1 MREKRAHCDV
11 AVRTDMLKR
20 LLVVGHPQV
29 AADKTRERRE
39 KLRSENEALMESS
52 ETSDQ
57 SQGQHE
63 NSRQEAHNLLQNAF
77 PPSPKMSSDIQQLRS
92 FAPRSERFR
101 LDDDV
106 LGQLHESTSPNLA
119 APTMAD
125 TSRAVRV
132 SAVSQRLLVVY
143 LA

>member
-29 AADKTRERRE
+29 AADKARERRE

-77 PPSPKMSSDIQQLRS
+77 PPSPKMSSDI
-92 FAPRSERFR
+92 
-101 LDDDV
+101 
-106 LGQLHESTSPNLA
+106 
-119 APTMAD
+119 PTIAIFH
-125 TSRAVRV
+125 TEIRALQ
-132 SAVSQRLLVVY
+132 AG
-143 LA
+143 